1 MCAPAPASRCR
12 RVGGDAAKQRKAAQ
26 LENEVAQLEA
36 ALEAAQQEYE
46 RVKGRNLQV
55 QGLVVCR
62 RGKRGWGDDATRQP
76 ANFAPPQ
83 CPHRS
88 WSAPRGSGPPSLGG

>member
-1 MCAPAPASRCR
+1 M
-12 RVGGDAAKQRKAAQ
+12 GGDAAKQRKAAQ

-36 ALEAAQQEYE
+36 ALEAAQAEYQ

-55 QGLVVCR
+55 GRGHAGTRPKNQLGIARLKRLKHPLVLV
-62 RGKRGWGDDATRQP
+62 P
-76 ANFAPPQ
+76 LPLPS
-83 CPHRS
+83 RS